1 MQIKSK
7 SCFLPTTRLLVV
19 WVCFSISACVS
30 VKNAPAD
37 KPFVFDSKIE
47 LKTDNISKE
56 EAKLLKTNLAE
67 FWVDSLRPPKVQR
80 YFVAYRIVKPPV
92 FDTANIAKSMQFMDS
107 YMNSEGYYQ
116 ASFKDS
122 ILVDSTSAPGQKR
135 VTVIMEIDP
144 HKAMIIDSL
153 GYGLA
158 DTSMERIALSRA
170 RNSKIVP
177 HKTKFTKENIAG
189 ELDRLVNN
197 YRNLGYYKLT
207 RNNLIAETDTT
218 DAALLKLTLDP
229 FEQAIKMAQAA
240 ARTRENP
247 SAVVIIKERPVE
259 DTTLI
264 NSVTDDFKKYRI
276 GHINFFPETGATE
289 IPDSA
294 LSNLNNFPKVFETRS
309 QNIAIYSKE
318 GKFKPRPMLGH
329 LYMKNGDYYS
339 DTSFYKTINNLNA
352 IGAWQQVDYRNF
364 ISGDSINL
372 NFFLTPAVKQN
383 VTVDLEGSWNT
394 GDFVSASNMFGVAL
408 NVTHRNRN
416 VWKRAIQSITNL
428 RTGVELNLGQSSNT
442 FSDNLLQTLQ
452 IAGSHSYSFPRFI
465 TPFFHIRGKNLD
477 AIRTVVSA
485 NASYTDRRDYFRF
498 RSFVTNWGYEW
509 KKGNASWQYRP
520 VNFELYSL
528 DELKGLIQAM
538 EYNPYLKTAFNTGT
552 VLSQQLNY
560 NITYPNKHLPGN
572 NYIRFGVEESG
583 TLFGLI
589 RPLRDEI
596 YRYFRIEGE
605 YIKHFDFPKTQFA
618 MRAFAGVG
626 VNYSNNKDKFGRVLP
641 FFKQFV
647 AGGPNSMRAW
657 GLRQLGL
664 GSNIQSDTSST
675 FRDRYGDMQLEIN
688 LEYRYPIF
696 SIGGVKFNGAVFS
709 DIGNIWNVR
718 KEENLPDAEI
728 NLSRLGKD
736 IAIAVGTGVRMD
748 FNFVVIRVDFGL
760 KLKDPARL
768 ENGGWMSIKNFTWRN
783 NEFAD
788 VMPNNPITGKPLVR
802 NNYGIQLGIG
812 LPF

>member
-1 MQIKSK
+1 MKFISNSNITQAFIIM
-7 SCFLPTTRLLVV
+7 LVG
-19 WVCFSISACVS
+19 VCLSMSSCVS
-30 VKNAPAD
+30 VKNAPVD
-37 KPFVFDSKIE
+37 KPFVYASKIE
-47 LKTDNISKE
+47 LNDDNISKD
-56 EAKLLKTNLAE
+56 EAKLLKTNLEE

-80 YFVAYRIVKPPV
+80 YFVATRIINPPA
-92 FDTANIAKSMQFMDS
+92 FDTSNITKSMQFMDS
-107 YMNSEGYYQ
+107 YLNSEGYYQ
-116 ASFKDS
+116 ARFKDS
-122 ILVDSTSAPGQKR
+122 VTIDSMSHPGQKR
-135 VTVIMEIDP
+135 VTVTMQINP
-144 HKAMIIDSL
+144 NKAMIIDSL

-158 DTSMERIALSRA
+158 DTAMQRIALTRA
-170 RNSKIVP
+170 ENSKVVA
-177 HKTKFTKENIAG
+177 HKTKFTKSNIAQ
-189 ELDRLVNN
+189 ELDRLVGN

-240 ARTRENP
+240 ARTHENP
-247 SAVVIIKERPVE
+247 SAVVIVKERPVE

-264 NSVTDDFKKYRI
+264 SSRASDFKQYKV
-276 GHINFFPETGATE
+276 GKINFYPETRTTD
-289 IPDSA
+289 IPDSIMTGHDQF
-294 LSNLNNFPKVFETRS
+294 SNVFNTRS
-309 QNIAIYSKE
+309 GNVSIYSKE

-329 LYMKNGDYYS
+329 LYMKHGDYYS
-339 DTSFYKTINNLNA
+339 DTGFYKTVNNLNA
-352 IGAWQQVDYRNF
+352 IGAWQQVDYRNQV
-364 ISGDSINL
+364 SGDSVNM

-408 NVTHRNRN
+408 NLTHRNRN

-428 RTGVELNLGQSSNT
+428 RTGVELNLGQTNNT
-442 FSDNLLQTLQ
+442 YSDNLLQTLQ

-465 TPFFHIRGKNLD
+465 TPFFHIRSKNLD

-520 VNFELYSL
+520 INFELYSL

-560 NITYPNKHLPGN
+560 NITFPNSRFPGN
-572 NYIRFGVEESG
+572 NYLRFGVEESG
-583 TLFGLI
+583 TLFGI
-589 RPLRDEI
+589 IKPLRDEI

-605 YIKHFDFPKTQFA
+605 YIKHFDFRNTQFA
-618 MRAFAGVG
+618 MRAFAGIG
-626 VNYSNNKDKFGRVLP
+626 VNYSNNADKFGRVLP

-664 GSNIQSDTSST
+664 GSNLQSDTSST
-675 FRDRYGDMQLEIN
+675 FRDRYGDMQLEVN

-696 SIGGVKFNGAVFS
+696 SIGGVKFNGALFT

-718 KEENLPDAEI
+718 KEENLPDAEFNI
-728 NLSRLGKD
+728 NRLGKD
-736 IAIAVGTGVRMD
+736 IAIAIGTGLRMD

-768 ENGGWMSIKNFTWRN
+768 ENNGWMSLRHFTWRN
-783 NEFAD
+783 NEFRDVIAD
-788 VMPNNPITGKPLVR
+788 NPITHKPPVR